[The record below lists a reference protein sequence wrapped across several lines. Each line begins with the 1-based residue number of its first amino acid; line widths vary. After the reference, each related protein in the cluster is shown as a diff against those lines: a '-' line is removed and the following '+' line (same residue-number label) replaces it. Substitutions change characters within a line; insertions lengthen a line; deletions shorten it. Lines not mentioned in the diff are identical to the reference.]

1 MRCEAGC
8 VLTHEEGDDVYYVR
22 AIYVMWLRDMLRLRR
37 DRIRIVTSLAQP
49 VLWLLLIGSGL
60 APAIRLGG
68 AQAFGGQDFDYLK
81 FMFPGVLAM
90 SVLFTAMFS
99 GMSVAWD
106 RDFGFLKEVLVA
118 PVPRWAVALGKI
130 LGGSTVA
137 VVQASIMLMIAPM
150 IGLRLD
156 VRAIATALPLMLLI
170 GFAITSMAV
179 AIAISVSTMEG
190 FQMVS
195 QFILMPMFMLSGAVF
210 PLHGLPAWLE
220 ALVRINPMAYGV
232 DPLRQVLL
240 EPSVSS
246 GVVQAIAFN
255 PIEIDL
261 LVMAG
266 FTALML
272 GLAVTRFNSQA

>member
-1 MRCEAGC
+1 MHS
-8 VLTHEEGDDVYYVR
+8 LR
-22 AIYVMWLRDMLRLRR
+22 AIYIMWLRDMLRLRR
-37 DRIRIVTSLAQP
+37 DHVRVVTSLAQP

-60 APAIRLGG
+60 APAVRLGATG
-68 AQAFGGQDFDYLK
+68 PLAGPDVDYLK

-90 SVLFTAMFS
+90 SVLFTSMFS

-137 VVQASIMLMIAPM
+137 VTQASIMLLIAPLL
-150 IGLRLD
+150 GLRLD
-156 VRAIATALPLMLLI
+156 PAIIAAVLPLLLLI

-179 AIAISVSTMEG
+179 AIAVSVSSMEG

-210 PLHGLPAWLE
+210 RRSAAPGPPRRHRPACRTAPSHLQLAGDRPCGDDHLHRAHACPRYA
-220 ALVRINPMAYGV
+220 
-232 DPLRQVLL
+232 PLRR
-240 EPSVSS
+240 P
-246 GVVQAIAFN
+246 
-255 PIEIDL
+255 
-261 LVMAG
+261 
-266 FTALML
+266 
-272 GLAVTRFNSQA
+272 GLAETCSFISRTIGPSSRHI